1 MFSVASTV
9 KLHHTD
15 AAGVLFFVNYFK
27 IAHDAYEEF
36 LEAIGLDIAQL
47 IDESPFLLLIAHA
60 EADYKKPQRVG
71 DKITVEIRVER
82 IGNSSFT
89 LAYRIIDALGD
100 EATLVNTVHAALDK
114 KSGKVMRLPEDLKAK
129 LEKFQ

>member
-1 MFSVASTV
+1 MFSVVSTV

-36 LEAIGLDIAQL
+36 LEAIGLDIVHL
-47 IDESPFLLLIAHA
+47 IDRSPFLLLIAHA

-71 DKITVEIRVER
+71 DKITVEIKVEH

-89 LAYRIIDALGD
+89 LVYRIIDASGE
-100 EATLVNTVHAALDK
+100 EATSVKTVHAALDK
-114 KSGKVMRLPEDLKAK
+114 KSGKVIRLPEDLKANLK
-129 LEKFQ
+129 KYQ

>member
-36 LEAIGLDIAQL
+36 LEAIDLDIGYL

-71 DKITVEIRVER
+71 DRITVEIKVER

-89 LAYRIIDALGD
+89 LDYRILDSSGE
-100 EATLVNTVHAALDK
+100 EATLVKTVHAAMDQK
-114 KSGKVMRLPEDLKAK
+114 TQKVVRLPEDLKEK
-129 LEKFQ
+129 LRKYQ